1 MRIFQTAE
9 VDPFQIIRPAAVAA
23 LSSRTWEL
31 TELRGERVNF
41 RDRQPLF
48 LDFSLAA
55 PDGARS
61 VILMVERREEEGVP
75 SYYFPALLAKAGDDL
90 LGRLA
95 AAAEAELAVIL
106 GNGAPLP
113 KSFAMVTKIAQAP
126 VAAAS
131 ERMLPGISPY
141 GTLISHLQR
150 YRFAASHAAGRTVL
164 DLGCGAGY
172 GLSLMEPS
180 HGTGIDLSAEAVAL
194 AQSLSQDGGNTYRQG
209 DVTAVDLG
217 EAYDVVT
224 NFEVI
229 EHLADHHA
237 LFDTAARHL
246 KPEGAFLISLP
257 NPIQHGSERNEFHL
271 RDLNSGH
278 FAAML
283 KDRFADVTFFH
294 QAPAKSLDER
304 YAVRAGL
311 DPDAEFWLAACRKP
325 KPVSAVSKP
334 LVSIVMPVFNKLA
347 YTQKAIESVRNNSGT
362 VPFELIVVDNASSDG
377 TAEYLA
383 GLKDKLV
390 VWRNDANLGFA
401 RATNQ
406 GALLARGEH
415 LVFLNNDTEV
425 QPGWLEALVDEL
437 SNNPQTGIVG
447 GRLLYPD
454 GTIQHA
460 GVAIG
465 RDQIPFHIHHR
476 LPADHPLVSA
486 RRSFPVVTAACAAVR
501 RLEFYRL
508 GMLDEEFVNGHED
521 IDLCLRYRKK
531 GQEAI
536 YRPDCVVVHHESVS
550 DGRMASRPQNLARTF
565 RKWRYDLVQDDFNY
579 AFPEGERQRPAE
591 PQRIA
596 IKIGTPDRTYNNWG
610 DIYFAECLAK
620 SLCRLGH
627 HCEIHYLNE
636 WGRDDLNIDL
646 VIHLKGLSRYI
657 PKPYHVNVMWM
668 LNHPTLHTLEELAG
682 YDAILVAS
690 LPHAE
695 TLRKALTIPVLPFL
709 QATDPELF
717 RPLKMEK
724 RFDLVFVG
732 NNNGADRLGMRQ
744 IIADLLPT
752 RHRLA
757 VWGAGWE
764 DKLPAGVWQGE
775 FVPWH
780 ELPRLYNSSR
790 IVLNDHQPEMKSHG
804 FVNNRTFDAAACGAI
819 VVSDSV
825 AGMDEVLPVF
835 SYGTRDELRKLVD
848 DLLGG
853 KAGVQTKVAALRD
866 DVVQRFS
873 FELRAQQLL
882 QIMQSLAAA
891 KERAREAKNRVHLF
905 RTETPPLVSIL
916 MSTYNRR
923 RFLPAAIASIRAQ
936 RYQHWELI
944 IVNDG
949 GEAVADIVANY
960 QDPRLRLVSLAEHR
974 GKGHAINRGFE
985 ASRGEFIAHLDDD
998 DIWYPDHLERLL
1010 LPLMTIPGLRMA
1022 YTDAY
1027 DVWLVERNGKF
1038 TETERQLRYSHQ
1050 VTVRDLMFRNF
1061 IQGIVVMHDR
1071 RLFQEAGGM
1080 DERLQI
1086 LIDWDLWRRL
1096 AVFAYPYHVSR
1107 VTADH
1112 YLRESEETSGTGQIT
1127 NVARSDKTRFM
1138 ANQLRVLRKRL
1149 NHPEVE
1155 KSLGELQNLRRRV
1168 STDFLLARGEKHEA
1182 TEKTGQARAAF
1193 SLAAKLDDE
1202 TGGAV
1207 RNFALF
1213 ELSNGEP
1220 EHAFRLFLERAKAS
1234 EAHPIDM
1241 TYALLLARHCG
1252 KSTEANEILATLE
1265 GLYGTLPAAGP
1276 LLTHLRG
1283 SVDVQH
1289 TFCNGGQ

>member
-9 VDPFQIIRPAAVAA
+9 VDPFQILRPSAVAA

-31 TELRGERVNF
+31 TELRGEQVNF

-48 LDFSLAA
+48 LDFTLAA
-55 PDGARS
+55 PDGAKC

-75 SYYFPALLAKAGDDL
+75 CYYFPALLAPAGDEL

-95 AAAEAELAVIL
+95 DAAEAELAAL
-106 GNGAPLP
+106 LENGAPLP
-113 KSFAMVTKIAQAP
+113 KIFAMATNIAQAP
-126 VAAAS
+126 VATAS

-141 GTLISHLQR
+141 GTLLSHLQR
-150 YRFAASHAAGRTVL
+150 YRFAASHAARKSVL

-172 GLSLMEPS
+172 GLSLMEPH

-194 AQSLSQDGGNTYRQG
+194 AKNLSQLGSNIYRQG
-209 DVTAVDLG
+209 DVTAVDLS
-217 EAYDVVT
+217 ETFDVVT

-237 LFDTAARHL
+237 LFDTAVRHL
-246 KPEGAFLISLP
+246 KPEGAFIISLP
-257 NPIQHGSERNEFHL
+257 NPIQHGSDRNEFHL

-283 KDRFADVTFFH
+283 GDRFADVTFFH

-311 DPDAEFWLAACRKP
+311 DPDAEFWLAVCRTP
-325 KPVSAVSKP
+325 KPVSAVSRP

-347 YTQKAIESVRNNSGT
+347 FTQKAIESVRNNSGK

-383 GLKDKLV
+383 SLRGTVKA
-390 VWRNDANLGFA
+390 WRNEENLGFA

-406 GALLARGEH
+406 GALLAHGDF

-425 QPGWLEALVDEL
+425 QPGWLNALVDEL
-437 SNNPQTGIVG
+437 TNKPQTGIVG

-476 LPADHPLVSA
+476 LPADHPLVSM

-521 IDLCLRYRKK
+521 IDLCLRYGKK

-565 RKWRYDLVQDDFNY
+565 RKWRYNLVQDDFNY

-636 WGRDDLNIDL
+636 WGRDDLDIDL
-646 VIHLKGLSRYI
+646 VVHLKGLSRYI

-668 LNHPTLHTLEELAG
+668 LNHPTLHTIEELSG
-682 YDAILVAS
+682 YDAVLVAS

-695 TLRKALTIPVLPFL
+695 KLRKELSIPVLPFL
-709 QATDPELF
+709 QATDPEQF
-717 RPLKMEK
+717 RPLGLEK

-752 RHRLA
+752 SHRLA

-764 DKLPAGVWQGE
+764 DKLPEGVWQGE

-780 ELPRLYNSSR
+780 ELPMVYNSSR

-835 SYGTRDELRKLVD
+835 NYKTRDELQKLVD
-848 DLLGG
+848 DLLSGNS
-853 KAGVQTKVAALRD
+853 KATSKIDKLRQE
-866 DVVQRFS
+866 VVQRFS
-873 FELRAQQLL
+873 FDLRAQQLL
-882 QIMQSLAAA
+882 QTTQNLAAA
-891 KERAREAKNRVHLF
+891 KERVLAEKSRVHSF
-905 RTETPPLVSIL
+905 RSEAPPLVSIL

-923 RFLPAAIASIRAQ
+923 RFLPAAIASIQAQ
-936 RYQHWELI
+936 HYPNWELI

-949 GEAVADIVANY
+949 GEAVDNIVANCH
-960 QDPRLRLVSLAEHR
+960 DPRLRLVSLAEHR

-1027 DVWLVERNGKF
+1027 DVWLVEQNGKF

-1050 VTVRDLMFRNF
+1050 VTVRDLVFRNF

-1080 DERLQI
+1080 DEHLQV

-1112 YLRESEETSGTGQIT
+1112 YLRESEATSGTGQIT

-1149 NHPEVE
+1149 IHPALAEC
-1155 KSLGELQNLRRRV
+1155 LDRLRETRRQV
-1168 STDFLLARGEKHEA
+1168 SVDFLMARGEKFEA
-1182 TEKTGQARAAF
+1182 AGKTKRTRAAF
-1193 SLAAKLDDE
+1193 SLAAKLDD
-1202 TGGAV
+1202 TNGGAI

-1213 ELSNGEP
+1213 ELSNGAP
-1220 EHAFRLFLERAKAS
+1220 EHAFRLFLDQSKIS
-1234 EAHPIDM
+1234 DAHPIDM
-1241 TYALLLARHCG
+1241 AYALLLARHCG
-1252 KSTEANEILATLE
+1252 KIAEAETIFSSLE
-1265 GLYGTLPAAGP
+1265 GLYGELPEAGP
-1276 LLTHLRG
+1276 LLAHLRG
-1283 SVDVQH
+1283 RIDTQH
-1289 TFCNGGQ
+1289 SFSNGGQ